1 MANHRASQRSRTF
14 RILMVLGG
22 AAAAVGLLAAPA
34 SAAPGK
40 GQAKG
45 FLLLNVNGVVTALQ
59 PGQAV
64 KQANAACV
72 GGVNVVAASV
82 DATRAAFPP
91 AFAVCD
97 GVTLTSKVA
106 ADADEVDE
114 A

>member
-1 MANHRASQRSRTF
+1 MAERCTSRTF
-14 RILMVLGG
+14 RILVVLGG
-22 AAAAVGLLAAPA
+22 AVAAVGLLAAPA

-40 GQAKG
+40 GNAKG
-45 FLLLNVNGVVTALQ
+45 FLILDNNGVVTALA

-64 KQANAACV
+64 KQADAACV

-82 DATRAAFPP
+82 DAARAAFPA

-97 GVTLTSKVA
+97 GVTLTSQVA
-106 ADADEVDE
+106 AEVDEVDE

>member
-1 MANHRASQRSRTF
+1 MAARRTSRTF

-45 FLLLNVNGVVTALQ
+45 FLLLNVNGVVTALA

-64 KQANAACV
+64 KQADAACV

-82 DATRAAFPP
+82 DGARAAFPA
-91 AFAVCD
+91 AFQVCT
-97 GVTLTSKVA
+97 GVSLTSQVA
-106 ADADEVDE
+106 ADADEVAE